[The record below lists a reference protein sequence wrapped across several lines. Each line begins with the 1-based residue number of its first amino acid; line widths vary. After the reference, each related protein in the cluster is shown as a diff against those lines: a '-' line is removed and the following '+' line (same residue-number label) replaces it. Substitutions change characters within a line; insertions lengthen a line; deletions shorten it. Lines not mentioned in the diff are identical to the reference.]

1 MKLPLT
7 GGCRCGASCYEI
19 TAAPL
24 ATYTCHCTDCQ
35 RATGSAFSLA
45 IVVPD
50 SAFRLTKGTPRLIE
64 RTADSGRVGVQ
75 WLCKEC
81 GAWFSGAPFYGWGSE
96 EPVRVVRAG
105 TLDDTSWLNPTTH
118 FWTRSKQSW
127 VFLPDGGKV
136 FDTQPG

>member
-1 MKLPLT
+1 MQLPMT
-7 GGCRCGASCYEI
+7 GGCRCGAVRYEI
-19 TAAPL
+19 AAAPL
-24 ATYTCHCTDCQ
+24 VTYTCHCTECQ

-50 SAFRLTKGTPRLIE
+50 SAFLLTKGQPKLLE

-75 WLCKEC
+75 WLCPEC
-81 GAWFSGAPFYGWGSE
+81 GGWFSGAPFRGFGAE

-105 TLDDTSWLNPTTH
+105 TLDDTSWLRPTVH
-118 FWTRSKQSW
+118 YWTRSKQPW
-127 VFLPDGGKV
+127 VFLPEGDKI